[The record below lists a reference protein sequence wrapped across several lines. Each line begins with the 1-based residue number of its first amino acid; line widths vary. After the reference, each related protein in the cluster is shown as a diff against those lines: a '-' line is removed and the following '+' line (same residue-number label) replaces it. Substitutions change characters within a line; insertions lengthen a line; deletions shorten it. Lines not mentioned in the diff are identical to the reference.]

1 MPHLAH
7 ACARDIRFRPC
18 SGKCEGACEPERFAA
33 CRPKAGMLPLQGET
47 RLGSGARSLWW
58 LAASIAALTWY
69 TEVGLKLDIAHGR
82 FFEMESRIL

>member
-1 MPHLAH
+1 
-7 ACARDIRFRPC
+7 
-18 SGKCEGACEPERFAA
+18 
-33 CRPKAGMLPLQGET
+33 MLPLQGET